1 MAKVAPPE
9 ELARVD
15 HAPPKKGWMD
25 MPVELKEGRW
35 CYGSK
40 PKDHEVI
47 GLPNPRTWSPG
58 DEDWKLPENWQEIF
72 LEGMRER
79 LDKFRSFRIF
89 MDICV
94 RCGAC
99 ADKCHFYIG
108 SGDPKNM
115 PVLRAELLRSIYR
128 GEFTAAGKILGK
140 LAGGRKL
147 TYDIFKDLFYYF
159 FQCTECR
166 RCSLFCPY
174 GIDTAEVTI
183 IGRELLN
190 LLGCNI
196 DWITGPAANCYK
208 MGNHLG
214 IQPHAYHSMLEFF
227 CEEVEEITG
236 ILPEPSFNRKGAEI
250 LFITPSGDVFADP
263 GTFTAMG
270 YLMLF
275 HYLEGI
281 GLDITWST
289 YASEGGNFGFFTSH
303 EMMKRLNAK
312 MYAEAKRLGVKWI
325 LGGECGHMWRIC
337 NQYMDTMNG
346 PADFLEVPKSP
357 ITGTVFDNAESTK
370 MVHLVEFT
378 ADLIKHGKLNLDPSR
393 NDPYKLTFHDSCNT
407 SRGMGFFDEP
417 RYVIQNIANS
427 FHDMPI
433 NTIREQ
439 TFCCGSGSG
448 LNTDEFMDMRMR
460 GAFPR
465 ANALQYVHDKH
476 DVNMM
481 ACICAIDRAT
491 LTTLCEYWVP
501 DVEVMG
507 IHELVGNALILEGE
521 KKRTMNLR
529 GEEFP
534 WVEEE
539 EEEEVEEAPAEVILE
554 AAEETAEEA
563 AEETAEEPVE
573 EAVEAAEEAAEEPVK
588 EAAEEV
594 EETAEEP
601 VKEAA
606 VEEEAEGEK

>member
-1 MAKVAPPE
+1 MSKVAPPE
-9 ELARVD
+9 ELAKVD
-15 HAPPKKGWMD
+15 HTPPKKGWMD

-47 GLPNPRTWSPG
+47 GLPNPRAWSPG

-79 LDKFRSFRIF
+79 LDKFRSFRLF

-99 ADKCHFYIG
+99 ADKCHFFIG

-128 GEFTAAGKILGK
+128 GEFTTAGKILGK

-147 TYDIFKDLFYYF
+147 TYDVFKDLFYYF

-166 RCSLFCPY
+166 RCSLYCPY
-174 GIDTAEVTI
+174 GIDTAEVTM

-196 DWITGPAANCYK
+196 DWIAGPVANCYRT
-208 MGNHLG
+208 GNHLG
-214 IQPHAYHSMLEFF
+214 IQPHAYHSMVEFF
-227 CEEVEEITG
+227 CEEIEEITG
-236 ILPEPSFNRKGAEI
+236 ILPEPSLNRKGAEI
-250 LFITPSGDVFADP
+250 LFITPSGDIFADP

-275 HYLEGI
+275 HYLEGL

-289 YASEGGNFGFFTSH
+289 YASEGGNFGSFTSH
-303 EMMKRLNAK
+303 EMMKRLNSK
-312 MYAEAKRLGVKWI
+312 MYAEAKRLGVKYI
-325 LGGECGHMWRIC
+325 IGGECGHMWRVC
-337 NQYMDTMNG
+337 NQYMDTMTG

-357 ITGTVFDNAESTK
+357 ITGTVFENAKSHK
-370 MVHLVEFT
+370 MIHLVEFT
-378 ADLIKHGKLNLDPSR
+378 ADLIKHGKLNLDLSR
-393 NDPYKLTFHDSCNT
+393 NDQYKLTFHDSCNT
-407 SRGMGFFDEP
+407 ARGMGFFDEP
-417 RYVIQNIANS
+417 RYVIQNVANN
-427 FHDMPI
+427 FNEMPI
-433 NTIREQ
+433 DTIREQ

-460 GAFPR
+460 GALPR

-501 DVEVMG
+501 DVEVIG

-529 GEEFP
+529 AEEFP

-539 EEEEVEEAPAEVILE
+539 EVEEAAAEVILE
-554 AAEETAEEA
+554 AAEEGVEEA
-563 AEETAEEPVE
+563 AEEVAD
-573 EAVEAAEEAAEEPVK
+573 EEAAG
-588 EAAEEV
+588 
-594 EETAEEP
+594 
-601 VKEAA
+601 
-606 VEEEAEGEK
+606 EAEGEE